1 MPREFSRAVRVA
13 EGIKRVMAKMVS
25 DWTREIAAGMA
36 SVTQA
41 DVSPDLKR
49 AKIYVSLYGCED
61 PSAALDELNLLAGRF
76 RHALGRELRLRN
88 IPVLEFLLDESL
100 ERGDKI
106 SRMLNGIQRGEPL
119 E

>member
-13 EGIKRVMAKMVS
+13 EGIKRVTAKLVS
-25 DWTREIAAGMA
+25 DWMRENAAGMA
-36 SVTQA
+36 SITQVDVT
-41 DVSPDLKR
+41 PDLKR
-49 AKIYVSLYGCED
+49 AKIYVSLYGCEE
-61 PSAALDELNLLAGRF
+61 SRTALGELNLRAGRF

-88 IPVLEFLLDESL
+88 IPALEFFLDESL

-106 SRMLNGIQRGEPL
+106 SRMLSDLQRGEPR